1 MSQPTSRDLLLAQ
14 RKAEVVKR
22 RQRFNQTVMAHM
34 SREGITDRDI
44 DFDKTGRQ
52 MHVDREAPAILGWT
66 WTVTLKSG
74 DVLVYTMD
82 NEDGAEIRF
91 GDDVLELV
99 DPTPAS
105 EE

>member
-1 MSQPTSRDLLLAQ
+1 MTLTSRDLLKAQ
-14 RKAEVVKR
+14 KKAQIIKRRRHFSYVVKLDL
-22 RQRFNQTVMAHM
+22 A
-34 SREGITDRDI
+34 SREITDREI
-44 DFDKTGRQ
+44 DFDNTG
-52 MHVDREAPAILGWT
+52 MKMNVTEAKDAILGWT

>member
-1 MSQPTSRDLLLAQ
+1 MTPTSYELLRAQ
-14 RKAEVVKR
+14 KEADIIKR
-22 RQRFNQTVMAHM
+22 RERMDRTVKAHLA
-34 SREGITDRDI
+34 SRGVTSADLVVSG
-44 DFDKTGRQ
+44 TGRK
-52 MHVDREAPAILGWT
+52 MNVTNARDAILGWT